1 MNRPDKVVITIT
13 PDGERLEVL
22 DSEGNILSS
31 WSTTTL
37 SISES
42 RANQKGD
49 IFDDI
54 PEFEQVA
61 TAIED
66 ISLDTFEISTALL
79 SAREDEDC
87 D

>member
-31 WSTTTL
+31 RSTTTL

>member
-13 PDGERLEVL
+13 PDGECLEVF

-31 WSTTTL
+31 RSTTTL

>member
-13 PDGERLEVL
+13 PDGERLEVF

-31 WSTTTL
+31 RSTTTL

>member
-31 WSTTTL
+31 RSTTTL

-54 PEFEQVA
+54 PEFEQVV